1 MGIPLFAAMR
11 AIAAPAISTA
21 QFESPRVFFPSF
33 FDRTQTN
40 YRPQSIHG
48 TIFPAVRSGAPPAFA
63 SKSVFPP
70 SEHARAV
77 APFSG
82 TERTLCMAEC
92 RYIKIVRN
100 KPGYQSRCLP
110 TELWRVCTNY
120 APLTCKYLLSSFR
133 YVTVSVVMPLSYQGT
148 YEVGTKSQINL
159 GLSCNRFF
167 RYATV
172 TVAHPPKAP
181 DHGLRPHS
189 QIDDV
194 GLKAVNHQLCASCR
208 IDLSNAALNDTSV
221 FSSVSLKYQI
231 GHTDGPLRRNTRYQ
245 ERIFR
250 CPLHRRYRWWVLL
263 SYLSF
268 ASVQSARTA
277 DISAAVSF
285 APGRSCSL
293 QLPHS

>member
-1 MGIPLFAAMR
+1 MR
-11 AIAAPAISTA
+11 LAQNRKSIWGYPAIA
-21 QFESPRVFFPSF
+21 
-33 FDRTQTN
+33 
-40 YRPQSIHG
+40 
-48 TIFPAVRSGAPPAFA
+48 
-63 SKSVFPP
+63 
-70 SEHARAV
+70 
-77 APFSG
+77 FSG
-82 TERTLCMAEC
+82 TQ
-92 RYIKIVRN
+92 
-100 KPGYQSRCLP
+100 PSRL
-110 TELWRVCTNY
+110 
-120 APLTCKYLLSSFR
+120 LTHRKHRITASS
-133 YVTVSVVMPLSYQGT
+133 
-148 YEVGTKSQINL
+148 
-159 GLSCNRFF
+159 
-167 RYATV
+167 
-172 TVAHPPKAP
+172 
-181 DHGLRPHS
+181 PHS

-194 GLKAVNHQLCASCR
+194 GLKAVNHQLCASYR

-263 SYLSF
+263 SYSSF